1 MIPNIPKAPPNQP
14 ANFYTIRVKG
24 CLPAPEWAEWFGGM
38 ILEIDETRGET
49 CLRGPI
55 ADQAELYGLLAR
67 LRNLRL
73 TLLSV
78 ECVLKQNP

>member
-1 MIPNIPKAPPNQP
+1 MIPNIPEPPPNQTP
-14 ANFYTIRVKG
+14 ITYTIRVKG
-24 CLPAPEWAEWFGGM
+24 CLPAPDWAEWFGGM
-38 ILEIDETRGET
+38 TLIIDETRGET

-78 ECVLKQNP
+78 ECDRGQTP

>member
-1 MIPNIPKAPPNQP
+1 MIHNITESPPNHP
-14 ANFYTIRVKG
+14 STTYTIRVKG

-38 ILEIDETRGET
+38 TLEIDETRGET
-49 CLRGPI
+49 CLRGPVT
-55 ADQAELYGLLAR
+55 DQAELYGLLAR

-78 ECVLKQNP
+78 ECDLEQNP